1 MPARPMILDS
11 METKMKGAVEI
22 SVAVPQCC
30 VGNQKQGGGAA
41 CKKPVAAAVSI
52 RYNSG
57 ATDVYILCR
66 GHFEDFKSRNP
77 AMVDRER
84 GQGVFLYAGS

>member
-11 METKMKGAVEI
+11 MEKKMESAVEV

-41 CKKPVAAAVSI
+41 CRKPVFAAVSI
-52 RYNSG
+52 RYNNGS
-57 ATDVYILCR
+57 TDVYILCR
-66 GHFEDFKSRNP
+66 GHLEDLKSRNP
-77 AMVDRER
+77 AAVERER
-84 GQGVFLYAGS
+84 RQGVFLYAGS